1 MPALLSKKLILIAT
15 LLLSVTAG
23 AVWLHFSK
31 KLQQPRTG
39 FTMISKQIFI
49 PNDSKE
55 KRLGAIQVRFQNAAG
70 SWREVHTLLN
80 PNGTVR
86 KTMDNGGSVEATRGD
101 EMLRHDAHF
110 AREEYLLA
118 PELQGLAIK
127 LVFVSKA
134 GIEVIEPIRIDVGDP
149 EIRLWSESAKK

>member
-1 MPALLSKKLILIAT
+1 M
-15 LLLSVTAG
+15 
-23 AVWLHFSK
+23 
-31 KLQQPRTG
+31 
-39 FTMISKQIFI
+39 
-49 PNDSKE
+49 
-55 KRLGAIQVRFQNAAG
+55 
-70 SWREVHTLLN
+70 N

-86 KTMDNGGSVEATRGD
+86 KTMDNGGSVEATRSD

-110 AREEYLLA
+110 AREEDVMGYKTFVLRFPTKDDTEYSETFLA